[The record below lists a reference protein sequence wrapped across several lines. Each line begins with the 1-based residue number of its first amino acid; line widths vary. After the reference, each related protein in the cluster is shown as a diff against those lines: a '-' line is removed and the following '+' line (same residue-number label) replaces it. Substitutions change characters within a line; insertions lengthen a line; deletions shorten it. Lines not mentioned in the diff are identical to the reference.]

1 MLDKPFTICYNK
13 DAPRGTANA
22 KQKNLKKSK
31 KMLDKLLRLW
41 YNKDAP
47 RGQQKIQKWVA
58 TYRKKG
64 IDTMSTNTNTTHKPT
79 KRENFNALLQ
89 IPAVASNDAL
99 VAFNT
104 HEIELLDRKNTGE
117 KKPTAK
123 QIANASL
130 AEQIVAEMEAGR
142 LYTVSEAMKELPCLA
157 SDADMSNQRASR
169 VMNNLVASGDLVKT
183 TDKRKSYFS
192 LPAEA

>member
-1 MLDKPFTICYNK
+1 
-13 DAPRGTANA
+13 
-22 KQKNLKKSK
+22 
-31 KMLDKLLRLW
+31 
-41 YNKDAP
+41 
-47 RGQQKIQKWVA
+47 
-58 TYRKKG
+58 
-64 IDTMSTNTNTTHKPT
+64 MSTNTNTTHKPT

-99 VAFNT
+99 VAFIT

-130 AEQIVAEMEAGR
+130 GEQIVAEMEANR
-142 LYTVSEAMKELPCLA
+142 LYTVSEAMKALPCLA
-157 SDADMSNQRASR
+157 SDPDMSNQRASR

-192 LPAEA
+192 LPTEA